1 MQPVWSISPHSAIFL
16 IILKSGSWPV
26 DDPRHRRT
34 LVTVIVYEIKWLTRT
49 EQLEPPIHVDSF
61 RLLATTS
68 HVFVSI
74 VE

>member
-1 MQPVWSISPHSAIFL
+1 M
-16 IILKSGSWPV
+16 
-26 DDPRHRRT
+26 
-34 LVTVIVYEIKWLTRT
+34 TVIVYEIEWLTRT

-68 HVFVSI
+68 HAFVSI